1 MSALEHFPPLFYA
14 LLLCQL
20 NTCVV
25 CQLSKTF
32 RVTEKSPEGT
42 VVVSDLSQV
51 LGIADLGHGLMSPK
65 SDLDKRG
72 NLLAISNAAL
82 PGASCFKIDELRGS
96 LVVRTPPDRDKL
108 CPTPARS
115 SLEFATVG
123 NGIHDY
129 KSEAKKPLIMPRQD
143 LFRPC
148 AIQLSIVY
156 GSSSDPSFD
165 MLTIIIEDLND
176 HAPAFNAVEGGRN
189 VDGEYIIRILETA
202 RYAPTS
208 TELGQHPISVGDKIP
223 SYGRE
228 HKLKISLPE
237 ATDADAPEYGIRH
250 YRLEGDDA
258 YLFHLEIGPI
268 DENVAVEVNPR
279 PLGLQPSSEKRLWLV
294 PTKTSGYGR
303 SGGDTSNSGD
313 SSGGL
318 DYEQRKEYRFVL
330 VAVDGGVPPRSGR
343 LQVRL
348 IVEDVN
354 DNAPVFHQSH
364 YIGVMSEDDPP
375 GQTILQFQ
383 ASDADGKY
391 ENHRINFRIPGS
403 TLGRNGSFP
412 SQSAVASGST
422 ISSLPLSEAQ
432 AAAAALF
439 DIELVNVYD
448 MEGKI
453 SESTYNQHMYRNSTA
468 AKLIV
473 QRKSEK
479 ELRQAAK
486 RALEVANK
494 FPYLNLDLFQG
505 GPGIDKSSLLR
516 ENAFTDRSN
525 VLRFLIEAYD
535 FGKPAL
541 STQVPV
547 YVELIDVNDN
557 APSIFVDYLSIGKHY
572 RTKNQTEPKC
582 GILLEGQG
590 RSLIAQVTVTDSDS
604 SSTKNEVA
612 CSLNDSRFSLE
623 PIPSLA
629 SQSAP
634 RNWHEDI
641 SQLTPG
647 WGLNS
652 IQPVPSSYE
661 EPLMLMYKLM
671 SKGPL
676 DREATSSDVVH
687 FLITCTDNQN
697 IQMPSKQLT
706 SHANVCIEIEDVN
719 DNPPQF
725 TSNLYTFRMTENVP
739 SPSLGGSTGP
749 VRNRFHNLR
758 HGHGPGHFVGK
769 VYATDKDT
777 GLNAAVEYSLSSNA
791 NGVVDIDPVN
801 GSLYL
806 LTPFDREKT
815 QQFVFAVIATD
826 RRPASGTDV
835 KQEEGGKAE
844 RLSSTAEVR
853 IIIDD
858 VNDCPPEF
866 DSSSYNFEVE
876 ENVEL
881 AEVGR
886 VTATDADTG
895 DFGRVRYR
903 IAHDPGPSFTSSSL
917 NRNDSASNSS
927 TARQHL
933 LRQNSQLAITSQF
946 QIDSRLGIIR
956 LRGRLDREKKT
967 HYEFLVLAVD
977 NVPSAIEVGQGGQ
990 RGLLVSFTAT
1000 ATVLVMV
1007 MDQND
1012 NAPQIIS
1019 PRNLAEF
1026 MLSPEQMIAGTTIF
1040 TIQATDSDLGENAT
1054 VEFELME
1061 TGLPFRVP
1069 AESGG
1074 ENLPSQLRSL
1084 NASDGKGGV
1093 GKDGTTASTNA
1104 LSQFPFAID
1113 RTIGIC
1119 YLKQNLPP
1127 ITNGGANSY
1136 TFRIKAYDLGS
1147 PVSLNSTITVR
1158 ITRGSPGKITSG
1170 SEAYAPSSYLDVKG
1184 GRFPANYVGSY
1195 RELEDAGSVGEYG
1208 LSDKSMIIVLTTVFA
1223 LLLLFAV
1230 LLLIFFRHRRSLH
1243 NRSLVNGVLGKAV
1256 DDKTTDGYVAGSKCS
1271 RPDNSKD
1278 VLNQKPTFHE
1288 VVPAPWVNSPGSLHS
1303 PMRFT
1308 YSGCISP
1315 TMSPRL
1321 ASPQLCYRNDNLAHA
1336 QSLKSP
1342 VLQGSPVTCNITPTA
1357 RQPRISQPALTPS
1370 AFVFR
1375 NYRTNDTDGYQ
1386 VMNDDTKIPG
1396 MEHHLRA
1403 SQAVAFTT
1411 SAAGFVPTTVISSTP
1426 KGGCVIRLNE
1436 IAPDKSAK
1444 YHEGMGN
1451 CDPLGTDAGTENYQR
1466 TANGLAIFSPTSPVN
1481 YATQHLTETG
1491 HSRKKPFRIGG
1502 VDVEPMTFENRELCQ
1517 LNDGEHE
1524 GRSENNRKNS
1534 STRPQGKGSV
1544 HVEPMVG
1551 QPRRTQASPKRSTPG
1566 ANPKIRPVFV
1576 TPPRIRHVQAAST
1589 RNLSRSLSTDSSL
1602 NNARFG
1608 TLEQSENGH
1617 LYNPIQISP
1626 FASPKHL
1633 RVLYGPE
1640 ASSTATGVNFITKA
1654 KTLGP
1659 EVRGSF
1665 V

>member
-1 MSALEHFPPLFYA
+1 MSALENFPLLFYA

-20 NTCVV
+20 NTYVV

-65 SDLDKRG
+65 PDLDKQG

-82 PGASCFKIDELRGS
+82 PGASCFKIDGLRGS

-108 CPTPARS
+108 CPTQARS

-202 RYAPTS
+202 RHAPTS

-223 SYGRE
+223 SSGRE
-228 HKLKISLPE
+228 QKLKIPLPE

-279 PLGLQPSSEKRLWLV
+279 PLGLQTSSEKRLWLV

-313 SSGGL
+313 GSGGL

-375 GQTILQFQ
+375 GHTILQFQ

-422 ISSLPLSEAQ
+422 ISGLSLSEAQ

-439 DIELVNVYD
+439 DIELVNVYE

-494 FPYLNLDLFQG
+494 FPYVNLDLFHG
-505 GPGIDKSSLLR
+505 GPGIDKSNLLR

-557 APSIFVDYLSIGKHY
+557 APSIFVDYISTGKHS
-572 RTKNQTEPKC
+572 RSKNQTEPKC

-629 SQSAP
+629 SHSAP
-634 RNWHEDI
+634 RSWHEDI

-652 IQPVPSSYE
+652 IQPAPSSYE

-676 DREATSSDVVH
+676 DREATSSEVVH

-739 SPSLGGSTGP
+739 SPSLGGNTGS

-758 HGHGPGHFVGK
+758 HGHGPGHFIGK
-769 VYATDKDT
+769 VYATDKDA
-777 GLNAAVEYSLSSNA
+777 GINAAVEYSLSSNA

-835 KQEEGGKAE
+835 KQEESGKVE

-903 IAHDPGPSFTSSSL
+903 IAYDPGPSFTSSSL
-917 NRNDSASNSS
+917 NQNDSAFNSS

-933 LRQNSQLAITSQF
+933 LRQNSHLAITSQF

-1061 TGLPFRVP
+1061 TGLPFRMP

-1074 ENLPSQLRSL
+1074 ENLPSQVRSL
-1084 NASDGKGGV
+1084 NVSDGKGAV

-1158 ITRGSPGKITSG
+1158 ITRGSP
-1170 SEAYAPSSYLDVKG
+1170 DVKG
-1184 GRFPANYVGSY
+1184 GRFPANYIGSY
-1195 RELEDAGSVGEYG
+1195 RELEDGGSVGEYG

-1230 LLLIFFRHRRSLH
+1230 LLLIFFRHRRNLH
-1243 NRSLVNGVLGKAV
+1243 NRSLVNGVLGKTV
-1256 DDKTTDGYVAGSKCS
+1256 DDKTTDGYVA
-1271 RPDNSKD
+1271 
-1278 VLNQKPTFHE
+1278 
-1288 VVPAPWVNSPGSLHS
+1288 
-1303 PMRFT
+1303 
-1308 YSGCISP
+1308 
-1315 TMSPRL
+1315 
-1321 ASPQLCYRNDNLAHA
+1321 
-1336 QSLKSP
+1336 
-1342 VLQGSPVTCNITPTA
+1342 
-1357 RQPRISQPALTPS
+1357 
-1370 AFVFR
+1370 
-1375 NYRTNDTDGYQ
+1375 
-1386 VMNDDTKIPG
+1386 
-1396 MEHHLRA
+1396 
-1403 SQAVAFTT
+1403 
-1411 SAAGFVPTTVISSTP
+1411 
-1426 KGGCVIRLNE
+1426 GGCVIRLNE

-1451 CDPLGTDAGTENYQR
+1451 CAPVGTDVGTENYQR
-1466 TANGLAIFSPTSPVN
+1466 TANGLAFFSPTSSAN
-1481 YATQHLTETG
+1481 YATQLLTETG
-1491 HSRKKPFRIGG
+1491 HSRRKPFRIGG

-1551 QPRRTQASPKRSTPG
+1551 QPRRAQASPKRSTPG

-1576 TPPRIRHVQAAST
+1576 TPPRIRHVQAAGT

-1602 NNARFG
+1602 NNSRFG
-1608 TLEQSENGH
+1608 TLDQNENDL

-1626 FASPKHL
+1626 FASPKRP
-1633 RVLYGPE
+1633 RVLHGPE
-1640 ASSTATGVNFITKA
+1640 TSSTTTGVNFITKA

>member
-1 MSALEHFPPLFYA
+1 MPALKSHLYLLYVLFLY
-14 LLLCQL
+14 QL
-20 NTCVV
+20 NIFVV

-42 VVVSDLSQV
+42 VVVSDLGQV
-51 LGIADLGHGLMSPK
+51 LGISDLGHGLMLPTPGAE
-65 SDLDKRG
+65 KRG
-72 NLLAISNAAL
+72 SLLAISNAAL

-108 CPTPARS
+108 CPTQARNNVE
-115 SLEFATVG
+115 LATVG

-129 KSEAKKPLIMPRQD
+129 KSETKKSLLMSRQD

-165 MLTIIIEDLND
+165 MLTIIIEDIND
-176 HAPAFNAVEGGRN
+176 HAPTFNAVDGGKN
-189 VDGEYIIRILETA
+189 VDGEYIIRILETTA
-202 RYAPTS
+202 YAPKS
-208 TELGQHPISVGDKIP
+208 TDLEQRTVSAGDKVP
-223 SYGRE
+223 SSGRE
-228 HKLKISLPE
+228 QKLKISLPE
-237 ATDADAPEYGIRH
+237 ATDADAPEYGVRH

-303 SGGDTSNSGD
+303 SSGDTANGGG
-313 SSGGL
+313 GGL

-330 VAVDGGVPPRSGR
+330 IAVDGGVPPRSGR

-354 DNAPVFHQSH
+354 DNAPVFHQPQ
-364 YIGVMSEDDPP
+364 YMGVMSEDDTP
-375 GQTILQFQ
+375 GHTVLQFQ

-403 TLGRNGSFP
+403 TLGRNESFP
-412 SQSAVASGST
+412 SQASVAGGST
-422 ISSLPLSEAQ
+422 VSGFTLSEAQ

-439 DIELVNVYD
+439 DIELVNIYD
-448 MEGKI
+448 IEGKM
-453 SESTYNQHMYRNSTA
+453 SEGTYNQHMYRNSTA

-486 RALEVANK
+486 RALEVAKK
-494 FPYLNLDLFQG
+494 FAYLNFDVFHSGQG
-505 GPGIDKSSLLR
+505 VDKSTLLR

-535 FGKPAL
+535 FGKPSL

-557 APSIFVDYLSIGKHY
+557 APSIFVDYLSVGKHSQ
-572 RTKNQTEPKC
+572 TKNQTEPHC

-604 SSTKNEVA
+604 SSAKNEVA

-629 SQSAP
+629 SQSTGMG
-634 RNWHEDI
+634 WHEDI
-641 SQLTPG
+641 PQLAPG

-652 IQPVPSSYE
+652 MHSIPSTYE
-661 EPLMLMYKLM
+661 APLMLMYKLM

-676 DREATSSDVVH
+676 DREATSSAILN

-706 SHANVCIEIEDVN
+706 SHVNVCIEIEDVN

-725 TSNLYTFRMTENVP
+725 TSNLYTFRMAENVP
-739 SPSLGGSTGP
+739 SHSLVGSIGT
-749 VRNRFHNLR
+749 VRNRFYNLR
-758 HGHGPGHFVGK
+758 HRHGYGHFIGK
-769 VYATDKDT
+769 VHATDNDA
-777 GLNAAVEYSLSSNA
+777 GLNAAIEYSLSSNA

-826 RRPASGTDV
+826 RRPASGTEV
-835 KQEEGGKAE
+835 KQEDGSKPE

-853 IIIDD
+853 ILIDD

-886 VTATDADTG
+886 VTVTDADMG

-903 IAHDPGPSFTSSSL
+903 IAHDPGPGFTPSHL
-917 NRNDSASNSS
+917 TQNDSTSNSS
-927 TARQHL
+927 AARQHL
-933 LRQNSQLAITSQF
+933 LHQNSHLAITSQF
-946 QIDSRLGIIR
+946 QIDSRLGVIR

-977 NVPSAIEVGQGGQ
+977 NVPSAVEVGQGGH
-990 RGLLVSFTAT
+990 RGHLVSFTAT

-1007 MDQND
+1007 TDQND

-1026 MLSPEQMIAGTTIF
+1026 ILSPEQMIAGTTIF

-1061 TGLPFRVP
+1061 AGLPFRLP
-1069 AESGG
+1069 ADSGND
-1074 ENLPSQLRSL
+1074 NLPTQLGSF
-1084 NASDGKGGV
+1084 NASNGRRGTE
-1093 GKDGTTASTNA
+1093 KDGMTASVNA

-1127 ITNGGANSY
+1127 ITNGGTNSY

-1158 ITRGSPGKITSG
+1158 ITRGLPSKIPAG
-1170 SEAYAPSSYLDVKG
+1170 SEAYVPSSYLDIKG
-1184 GRFPANYVGSY
+1184 GRYPANYVGGY
-1195 RELEDAGSVGEYG
+1195 RELEDVGSVGEYG

-1223 LLLLFAV
+1223 LLLLFAI
-1230 LLLIFFRHRRSLH
+1230 LLLIFFRHRRNQH
-1243 NRSLVNGVLGKAV
+1243 NRNLVNGVLGKPAE
-1256 DDKTTDGYVAGSKCS
+1256 DKTAEGYVAGKICLCIL
-1271 RPDNSKD
+1271 
-1278 VLNQKPTFHE
+1278 VL
-1288 VVPAPWVNSPGSLHS
+1288 
-1303 PMRFT
+1303 
-1308 YSGCISP
+1308 
-1315 TMSPRL
+1315 PRTIL
-1321 ASPQLCYRNDNLAHA
+1321 
-1336 QSLKSP
+1336 
-1342 VLQGSPVTCNITPTA
+1342 I
-1357 RQPRISQPALTPS
+1357 
-1370 AFVFR
+1370 
-1375 NYRTNDTDGYQ
+1375 
-1386 VMNDDTKIPG
+1386 
-1396 MEHHLRA
+1396 
-1403 SQAVAFTT
+1403 
-1411 SAAGFVPTTVISSTP
+1411 
-1426 KGGCVIRLNE
+1426 
-1436 IAPDKSAK
+1436 
-1444 YHEGMGN
+1444 
-1451 CDPLGTDAGTENYQR
+1451 
-1466 TANGLAIFSPTSPVN
+1466 
-1481 YATQHLTETG
+1481 
-1491 HSRKKPFRIGG
+1491 
-1502 VDVEPMTFENRELCQ
+1502 VE
-1517 LNDGEHE
+1517 
-1524 GRSENNRKNS
+1524 
-1534 STRPQGKGSV
+1534 
-1544 HVEPMVG
+1544 
-1551 QPRRTQASPKRSTPG
+1551 
-1566 ANPKIRPVFV
+1566 
-1576 TPPRIRHVQAAST
+1576 
-1589 RNLSRSLSTDSSL
+1589 
-1602 NNARFG
+1602 
-1608 TLEQSENGH
+1608 
-1617 LYNPIQISP
+1617 
-1626 FASPKHL
+1626 
-1633 RVLYGPE
+1633 
-1640 ASSTATGVNFITKA
+1640 
-1654 KTLGP
+1654 
-1659 EVRGSF
+1659 
-1665 V
+1665 